1 MPNMNITEFFQH
13 EVLFSYGVINR
24 VSAPVDTLSLP
35 PRGART
41 PPRSKPQHLQFTPVS
56 RLGNTLPLESK
67 TKQPIHAGQN

>member
-1 MPNMNITEFFQH
+1 MPSMEVVEFFPH
-13 EVLFSYGVINR
+13 EVQFSYGVINR

>member
-1 MPNMNITEFFQH
+1 MPSMTVVEFFQD
-13 EVLFSYGVINR
+13 EVQFPYGVIKQ

-41 PPRSKPQHLQFTPVS
+41 RPRSKPQHLQFTPVS